1 MKSMIRMLLLGGA
14 CGLAISGAASAADLG
29 AIPLRGAVGM
39 WSGLYA
45 GVNGG
50 YSWNENDAIVFS
62 SSVGIRPNPNGS
74 VFGGQVG
81 YNWQWTPD
89 WVFGVETDLDW
100 ADIKG
105 GVKTP
110 GFVAVEEINNLGTA
124 RLRAGYVLEGVLLY
138 ATAGLAYGRAEVDT
152 SITNLFAGRTCAP
165 AGFCG
170 AVNSKQWMLGWAAGV
185 GFDWSFLPRWSF
197 RTEYLHYDLGSISQT
212 LTDPGLPNFSF
223 TSSTNFRGDIVR
235 GAINYK
241 FW

>member
-1 MKSMIRMLLLGGA
+1 MKSMIRTLLLGSA

-138 ATAGLAYGRAEVDT
+138 ATAGLAYGQTEVDT
-152 SITNLFAGRTCAP
+152 AIIQRVAGACGP
-165 AGFCG
+165 VGFC
-170 AVNSKQWMLGWAAGV
+170 ASATSKQFMLGWAAGA
-185 GFDWSFLPRWSF
+185 GFDWAFLPRWSF
-197 RTEYLHYDLGSISQT
+197 RTEYLHYDLGSQPQNLI
-212 LTDPGLPNFSF
+212 DPAAAGVI
-223 TSSTNFRGDIVR
+223 TSNTNFRGDIVR
-235 GAINYK
+235 GAINYR